1 MSLEKMIRDQ
11 NKQISLKED
20 FNGSIVCKKL
30 LVPLGIKFDGH
41 VIAEEIYVK
50 GQFDGYAQAT
60 TFYADE
66 SAVLDGVII
75 AEKVMNKSLNQNVRI
90 NTRLFKMVDP
100 LFSTEAQVD
109 QLVDAAVEAAL
120 AEALVA
126 KSPELGIEEPDFAE
140 FGTGQHEAGEAVS
153 FAAERLRTE
162 SVQFVEQTPAKVA
175 VDLEVERVAIS
186 APASADRSGP
196 MPSLF

>member
-1 MSLEKMIRDQ
+1 MSREKMIRDHD
-11 NKQISLKED
+11 KQISLKED
-20 FNGSIVCKKL
+20 FSGSIVCKKL

-75 AEKVMNKSLNQNVRI
+75 ADKVNNKSLSQNARI

-100 LFSTEAQVD
+100 LFSTEAQIEA
-109 QLVDAAVEAAL
+109 LVEAAVQAAL
-120 AEALVA
+120 AEASVVT
-126 KSPELGIEEPDFAE
+126 SPELGIEETDFPE
-140 FGTGQHEAGEAVS
+140 FGAEQHEVVESVNS
-153 FAAERLRTE
+153 AAERLRAE
-162 SVQFVEQTPAKVA
+162 RVQFVEQTPVKPA